1 MTTSFTTH
9 FRFGI
14 PDFLS
19 APWHAD
25 FQALVQKIDEV
36 LYEIAIVSNIVP
48 WANSTAY
55 TVGVIVISLEDGL
68 MYTCQVAHTSAA
80 SPTTF
85 AADRIAHPTFWLAFG
100 VGPDLSAIE
109 ALSTFGIAVRT
120 ADSLWATRTL
130 VAPVAGLTITNPA
143 GIAGS
148 ITFALA
154 NDLATIE
161 ALSSTGFASRTATDT
176 WAVRT
181 LTAPAAGFTITNPAG
196 ISGNPTFVLADDLAA
211 LEALAANG
219 LIARTASN
227 TYALRTLQSA
237 TAGLTWT
244 NGDGVA
250 GNPVPVFANDLA
262 ALEALSTSG
271 FSARTGTDTWAI
283 RTLANATEGLT
294 WTNPAGTAGNPTPV
308 FANDLA
314 ALEALSSTGLAART
328 ASDTWAQRTI
338 TGPAAGITVSN
349 GSGAGG
355 NPTLALAND
364 LSALEAL
371 SSSGFAE
378 RTGTDTWA
386 STGFTGT
393 GNVVRATGGDLSGN
407 VGYTE
412 SIVVAVG
419 DETTAI
425 TTGTGKV
432 TFRMPYAFTA
442 TAVRASLTTAQ
453 TSGSIFTVDIN
464 EAGTTI
470 ISTKLTIDNT
480 EKTSTTAATPAVI
493 SDASLADDAEITID
507 VDQIGD
513 GTAKGLKVTL
523 LGHR

>member
-19 APWHAD
+19 TPWHAD

-36 LYEIAIVSNIVP
+36 LYEIAIVENVSV
-48 WANSTAY
+48 WANSTVY
-55 TVGVIVISLEDGL
+55 TVGVIVISPEDGL

-85 AADRIAHPTFWLAFG
+85 SADRIAHPTFWLAFG

-120 ADSLWATRTL
+120 ADSLWATRTM
-130 VAPVAGLTITNPA
+130 VAPVEGLTITNPA

-148 ITFALA
+148 ITLALA

-161 ALSSTGFASRTATDT
+161 ALASTGFAARTATDTWAVRTWQVPAAGITISNPAGIAGNPSIALANDLAGIEGLASTGFASRTATDT

-181 LTAPAAGFTITNPAG
+181 MQAPAAGFSITNPAG
-196 ISGNPTFVLADDLAA
+196 IAGDPTFALTNDLSAI
-211 LEALAANG
+211 EALNSNAI
-219 LIARTASN
+219 LVRTA
-227 TYALRTLQSA
+227 
-237 TAGLTWT
+237 
-244 NGDGVA
+244 
-250 GNPVPVFANDLA
+250 
-262 ALEALSTSG
+262 
-271 FSARTGTDTWAI
+271 TDTWAA
-283 RTLANATEGLT
+283 RTLTAPASGFTI
-294 WTNPAGTAGNPTPV
+294 TNPAGTAGNPTFV
-308 FANDLA
+308 LANDLA
-314 ALEALSSTGLAART
+314 ALEALSS
-328 ASDTWAQRTI
+328 
-338 TGPAAGITVSN
+338 N
-349 GSGAGG
+349 
-355 NPTLALAND
+355 
-364 LSALEAL
+364 
-371 SSSGFAE
+371 GFAE

-393 GNVVRATGGDLSGN
+393 GNVVRASSPTISSPTLTTPALGTPASGDLSN
-407 VGYTE
+407 TVGYTE
-412 SIVVAVG
+412 SIVIAVG

-425 TTGTGKV
+425 TATATKV
-432 TFRMPYAFTA
+432 TFRMPYAFTV

-493 SDASLADDAEITID
+493 SDASLADDSEITID

-523 LGHR
+523 IGKR